1 MIICS
6 VFGILIIGNLVFFL
20 PLREYGQIIF
30 MKSATIMTRNSVSDH
45 PENIYEMRKLNEGL
59 NTSRRSHIQGEGQGM
74 AKKVSVI
81 RNNSTH
87 VAKSRHI

>member
-1 MIICS
+1 MFCIWNINNWKFS
-6 VFGILIIGNLVFFL
+6 VFLTFKRIWSN
-20 PLREYGQIIF
+20 Y